1 MEGRTMRMIW
11 PKNSDTLEVLE
22 EFEIEVNSPI
32 LHLNTLRTF
41 EYTDPTFYN
50 HICDPQLQTK

>member
-1 MEGRTMRMIW
+1 MRMIW

-22 EFEIEVNSPI
+22 EFEIEVNSLI